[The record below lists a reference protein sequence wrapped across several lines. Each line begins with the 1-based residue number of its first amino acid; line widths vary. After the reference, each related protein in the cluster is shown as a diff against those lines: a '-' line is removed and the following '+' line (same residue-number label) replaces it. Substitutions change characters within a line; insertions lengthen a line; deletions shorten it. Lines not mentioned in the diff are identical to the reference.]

1 LSEKVAFGW
10 VLLNYLSSSTTL
22 NNCPT
27 RRDCI
32 QFITYL

>member
-1 LSEKVAFGW
+1 MFK
-10 VLLNYLSSSTTL
+10 L

-27 RRDCI
+27 RCDCI